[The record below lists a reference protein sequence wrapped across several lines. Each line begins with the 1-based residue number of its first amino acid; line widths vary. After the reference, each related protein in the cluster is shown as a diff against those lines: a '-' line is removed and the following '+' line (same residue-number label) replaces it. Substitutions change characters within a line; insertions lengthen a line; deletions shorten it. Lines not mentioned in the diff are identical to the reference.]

1 MNKEGYLALFESF
14 SLTCKR
20 VSKKIEAWK
29 EQCSVQDVYR
39 VNARLP
45 YYFRPGSIFVKDALT
60 LYKNAI
66 LFDGKE
72 SMEKIASLCAMLKS
86 VASGCED
93 IITVPVLKI
102 SSREESVKSWLDLLY
117 KRLCDE
123 LPSDGIAPLVFP
135 IQGDDT
141 TEFRNEVKNYVHRLA
156 QQLIQ
161 DKRLKDVLD
170 YPQARDYI
178 VNCTRG
184 SLRYKECKQIQ
195 DVMHT
200 LGWKPT
206 SLLTFCKGGSNY
218 SKKTND
224 KKQCKSSKRRRAV
237 LRDLKGG
244 AWHDAVP

>member
-1 MNKEGYLALFESF
+1 MNKEEYLVLFESF
-14 SLTCKR
+14 SLTCRR
-20 VSKKIEAWK
+20 VSEKIEAWK
-29 EQCSVQDVYR
+29 EQCSTPDTCR

-45 YYFRPGSIFVKDALT
+45 YYFRPESIFVKDALT
-60 LYKNAI
+60 LYKNAM

-72 SMEKIASLCAMLKS
+72 SREMIASLCAILKS
-86 VASGCED
+86 VASGCD
-93 IITVPVLKI
+93 DLITVPVLKI
-102 SSREESVKSWLDLLY
+102 SNGEEALKNWLDLLY
-117 KRLCDE
+117 KRLCEE
-123 LPSDGIAPLVFP
+123 LQSEGMAPLVFP
-135 IQGDDT
+135 TQDNDIS
-141 TEFRNEVKNYVHRLA
+141 EFRSEVKNYVHRLA
-156 QQLIQ
+156 LQLIQ

-178 VNCTRG
+178 VNCTKG

-224 KKQCKSSKRRRAV
+224 KKQGKSSKKKRAV
-237 LRDLKGG
+237 LRGLKG
-244 AWHDAVP
+244 AWHDAVI